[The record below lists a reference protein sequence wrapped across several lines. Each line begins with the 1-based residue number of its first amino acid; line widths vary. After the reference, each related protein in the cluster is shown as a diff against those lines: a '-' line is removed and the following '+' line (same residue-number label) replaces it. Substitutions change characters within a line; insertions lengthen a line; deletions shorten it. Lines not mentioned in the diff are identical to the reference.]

1 MRIFNVFRLPK
12 HSRYNYIPRFYDP
25 DKEAME
31 ERLKEIQLQSENS
44 TEGMKTR
51 IASGLRRGQGDTSI
65 RRKSVL
71 RSNMIVLGTVVILV
85 MLSVLFINYYLPRI
99 LESL

>member
-1 MRIFNVFRLPK
+1 MGIFKVFRLPK
-12 HSRYNYIPRFYDP
+12 HSRYNYIPRYYDP
-25 DKEAME
+25 DKEALD
-31 ERLKEIQLQSENS
+31 ERMKKIQLQSEDS
-44 TEGMKTR
+44 AEGMKTR
-51 IASGLRRGQGDTSI
+51 IAAGLRRGQGDGSL

-71 RSNMIVLGTVVILV
+71 RSNVLILGIIVILV